1 MTPREL
7 ALLNYFHVVSKDP
20 AIRAVFESERY
31 AEIHTKFLAC
41 VSEDLPA
48 VARHALGRMVSMA
61 SAPAT
66 LAARGLAESA
76 LSELPEGLRR
86 HAAEAVEELVAGGFK
101 WLGGAIAG
109 AGKGRPAVP
118 ATRRR

>member
-7 ALLNYFHVVSKDP
+7 ALLSYFHAVATDP
-20 AIRAVFESERY
+20 RVRAAVDRLSAPALRDAF
-31 AEIHTKFLAC
+31 FAC

-48 VARHALGRMVSMA
+48 VLRHVGLRAVSMA

-66 LAARGLAESA
+66 LAARAVAESA
-76 LSELPEGLRR
+76 LGELPEGLRR
-86 HAAEAVEELVAGGFK
+86 HAAGAVEELVAGGFK